1 MTQLTIP
8 GATGHTVTFTVT
20 GSSTTNYAT
29 SFSAKVANAT
39 VITELGSGIA
49 PSTVAGALNIIQP
62 SSTTLYSLT
71 TPGQYT
77 YAAVTRPTV
86 ITGSAGADTVV
97 AGGGLAY
104 VANGGQNNVAFTTG
118 ANLYFGADQGGN
130 TISGGSGND
139 TINTGSGSDTVFSGT
154 GNGLINLI
162 DTSGG
167 DIAGLLAGNTTV
179 NSYGNDTV
187 FATAGLDSSTTATI
201 FGSAGTL
208 TFVAGASESTLAVT
222 IVGGTGYTTMFGA
235 AGSDIVF
242 SNTAG
247 AAIFVAGAG
256 NETLNG
262 TDAAGGF
269 AFFGDTLPGAVASI
283 NETIYGGAGP
293 DYFSTGGGNEAIFAG
308 SGPALFDINDVGNGT
323 DITIANF
330 GAADFVNFEG
340 LSTAAETSLLQ
351 TASTVS
357 NGNLTITLQNGS
369 QVEFLS
375 TTSLTG
381 HLA

>member
-1 MTQLTIP
+1 VTQLTIP
-8 GATGHTVTFTVT
+8 GATGNTVTFTVN
-20 GSSTTNYAT
+20 GSSTTNYAKT
-29 SFSAKVANAT
+29 FSNKVANAT
-39 VITELGSGIA
+39 VITAVGSGTP

-62 SSTTLYSLT
+62 SSATQYSLT

-77 YAAVTRPTV
+77 YAAVASRTQ
-86 ITGSAGADTVV
+86 INGSAGADTVLG
-97 AGGGLAY
+97 GGGLVY
-104 VANGGQNNVAFTTG
+104 VAGGGQNNVDFTLG
-118 ANLYFGADQGGN
+118 DNLYFGAVQGGN

-154 GNGLINLI
+154 GSGLINLI
-162 DTSGG
+162 DTVGG
-167 DIAGLLAGNTTV
+167 DIVGLFAGSTTI
-179 NSYGNDTV
+179 NAYGNDTV
-187 FATAGLDSSTTATI
+187 YGNAGLDPSTTATI

-208 TFVAGASESTLAVT
+208 TFVAGASAAALAVT
-222 IVGGTGYTTMFGA
+222 IVGGTGFTTMFGA

-262 TDAAGGF
+262 TNAAGGF
-269 AFFGDTLPGAVASI
+269 AFFGDTVPGASASI
-283 NETIYGGAGP
+283 NETVYGGSGP
-293 DYFSTGGGNEAIFAG
+293 DYFSTGGGNEAFFAG
-308 SGPALFDINDVGNGT
+308 PGAALFDINDVGEGT
-323 DITIANF
+323 HITIANF
-330 GAADFVNFEG
+330 GAADFVNFQG
-340 LSTAAETSLLQ
+340 LDTAAETSLLQ

-357 NGNLTITLQNGS
+357 DGNLTVTLQNGS
-369 QVEFLS
+369 QIEFLS